1 MLLLYTKMLMFCHE
15 KCVLP
20 WQYFYCFCPTM
31 CLSFMAAL
39 LFKPENMKK
48 PDT

>member
-1 MLLLYTKMLMFCHE
+1 MLLLYTEMVMFCHE
-15 KCVLP
+15 KYALP
-20 WQYFYCFCPTM
+20 CQYFYYSCPTM

-48 PDT
+48 PDS